1 MIFSN
6 KIYKIIDGQNVS
18 LSAESESALNLYI
31 YNKSLKKYQIST
43 ISERSCVFCKEFNGQ
58 KIIKLSNGKVAIAS
72 NDFITI
78 TDEN

>member
-18 LSAESESALNLYI
+18 LSTENENTLNLYI

-43 ISERSCVFCKEFNGQ
+43 ISEKICVFCKEFNGQ
-58 KIIKLSNGKVAIAS
+58 KIIELSNNKIAIAS